1 MSWVTFE
8 LKRDSHGDRV
18 YIIYAKEGGVFGTV
32 RQTVNG
38 DWTAS
43 VEGEESAS
51 YRLLENAL
59 DHMLEHKR
67 YEPILSA

>member
-1 MSWVTFE
+1 MSWITFE

-18 YIIYAKEGGVFGTV
+18 YIIYAKEGGAFGTV

-38 DWTAS
+38 DWLAS
-43 VEGEESAS
+43 VEGDEPAS
-51 YRLLENAL
+51 YRLLEDAF
-59 DHMLEHKR
+59 DHMLAHKR